1 MKRVLIVVGTRPN
14 FIKVTRFKKVAAER
28 GTIDVRIVHTGQHYS
43 ANMADVFFE
52 QFGLVPDLFLNI
64 GAGSANSQMAAIMT
78 GLEPVIAAEKPD
90 LVLVVGDVNSTLAA
104 AITAN
109 KMVVRIGHLES
120 GLRSFD
126 RTMPEEH
133 NRILTDQL
141 TDHFFITEQSG
152 VDNLRKEGR
161 PEAAL
166 HFVGNTMI
174 DTLVAFEPQVQASPV
189 LKELGLGDSGH
200 DFAWAPS
207 RAHVLMTIHRPATV
221 DVPERL
227 SELLDLIADVCAS
240 GRKVVFPIHPR
251 TVKNIEAFGLKAK
264 MDAIQGL
271 VLTEPL
277 DYFAFQ
283 KLVATCAFIL
293 TDSGGIQEESTFRR
307 VPCLTLRPNTER
319 PSTVILGSNELVP
332 LDMAAVRAAIAR
344 IENGSF
350 KKGAVPPLWDGHATE
365 RIMEV
370 LERVLW

>member
-1 MKRVLIVVGTRPN
+1 MGLKKILIVVGTRPN
-14 FIKVTRFKKVAAER
+14 FIKVTRFKKVAAQR
-28 GTIDVRIVHTGQHYS
+28 GVIDVRIVHTGQHFS

-52 QFGLVPDLFLNI
+52 QFGLVPDIFLNI
-64 GAGSANSQMAAIMT
+64 GAGSPNSQMAAIMRD
-78 GLEPVIAAEKPD
+78 LEPVFVAEDPD

-109 KMVVRIGHLES
+109 KMGIRIGHLES

-133 NRILTDQL
+133 NRVLTDQI
-141 TDHFFITEQSG
+141 TDQFFITEQSG
-152 VDNLRKEGR
+152 WDNLMSEGKPKE
-161 PEAAL
+161 AL

-174 DTLVAFEPQVQASPV
+174 DTLVAFEPQVQASSV
-189 LKELGLGDSGH
+189 LQDHNLGEGG
-200 DFAWAPS
+200 
-207 RAHVLMTIHRPATV
+207 HVLMTIHRPATV

-227 SELLDLIADVCAS
+227 TELLDLIAETCSPEHAE

-264 MDAIQGL
+264 ADAIKGL

-283 KLVATCAFIL
+283 KLIATCGFIL
-293 TDSGGIQEESTFRR
+293 TDSGGIQEESTFRQ

-319 PSTVILGSNELVP
+319 PSTVTIGSNELVP
-332 LDMAAVRAAIAR
+332 LKMDAVRNAIAR
-344 IENGSF
+344 IENGTF
-350 KKGAVPPLWDGHATE
+350 KKGEVPPMWDGHATE
-365 RIMEV
+365 RILEV
-370 LERVLW
+370 LERAL

>member
-264 MDAIQGL
+264 VDAIQGL

-319 PSTVILGSNELVP
+319 PSTVTLGSNELVP

>member
-319 PSTVILGSNELVP
+319 PSTVTLGSNELVP
-332 LDMAAVRAAIAR
+332 LDMAAVRAAINR
-344 IENGSF
+344 IEKGTF
-350 KKGAVPPLWDGHATE
+350 KKGEVPPLWDGHATE
-365 RIMEV
+365 RIVEV
-370 LERVLW
+370 LERLL